1 MRENEFI
8 KISKVVSHI
17 LRHEPTAYGLKLDN
31 DGWVF
36 LNDLVLSL
44 KKHDFENIEKEDIVL
59 MVERSQKK
67 RHQIVG
73 DKIRAYY
80 GHSTS
85 EKIIKQ
91 DHWPPEILYHG
102 TSENNISNILE
113 KGLLPMDRQYVHLSV
128 NKELAAIVAGRR
140 KGKSV
145 ILEINAIDARKGG
158 VLFYME
164 ENGVWLSDVIPSKY
178 IDVLS
183 QTPRFSALASVPTN
197 NK

>member
-1 MRENEFI
+1 MRANEFS
-8 KISKVVSHI
+8 KISKVVSHA

-44 KKHDFENIEKEDIVL
+44 KKHGFEDIEKEDIVL

-67 RHQIVG
+67 RHHIVE

-91 DHWPPEILYHG
+91 DQLPPEILYHG
-102 TSENNISNILE
+102 TSENSVGSILE
-113 KGLLPMDRQYVHLSV
+113 KGLLPMDRQYVHLSA

-145 ILEINAIDARKGG
+145 ILEINATDARKGG
-158 VLFYME
+158 LLFYME
-164 ENGVWLSDVIPSKY
+164 ENGVWLSDAIPSKY
-178 IDVLS
+178 ISVLS
-183 QTPRFSALASVPTN
+183 ETSTVLPRE
-197 NK
+197 